1 MPRYRE
7 WDREQDQEYTRVRV
21 KKSHPGRRNQPMFDD
36 EDGNQRDYFRQTPR
50 KNNDQQRRSAR
61 D

>member
-7 WDREQDQEYTRVRV
+7 WDRDLDQEYTRVRV
-21 KKSHPGRRNQPMFDD
+21 KKSQTGRRANPAFDD
-36 EDGNQRDYFRQTPR
+36 EDRNQRDYFRQTPR
-50 KNNDQQRRSAR
+50 KNADQQRRFAR

>member
-7 WDREQDQEYTRVRV
+7 WDRDLDQEYTRVRV
-21 KKSHPGRRNQPMFDD
+21 KKSQSGRRNQAVFDD
-36 EDGNQRDYFRQTPR
+36 EDRDQRDYFRQTPR
-50 KNNDQQRRSAR
+50 KNNDQHRRSAR